1 MDGAHQITQ
10 APGKNRRRGNLIW
23 QDERSRATLTWQ
35 DERSRATLTWQ
46 DERSRATLTWQD
58 ERSRATL
65 TWQDER
71 SRATLSPLS
80 TRKFKRPE
88 SVLVVVYTRT
98 GKVLLLKRADDPDF
112 WQSVTGSLLW
122 EETEPQQAAVREL
135 REEAGL
141 KATNGLRDSNPTF
154 WSPILPNWRHL
165 YAPELQENTEY
176 AFALELPVE
185 IKGEGVFGVF

>member
-10 APGKNRRRGNLIW
+10 APGKNRRRGNLI
-23 QDERSRATLTWQ
+23 
-35 DERSRATLTWQ
+35 
-46 DERSRATLTWQD
+46 
-58 ERSRATL
+58 
-65 TWQDER
+65 WQDER

-135 REEAGL
+135 REGSGGRRQDL
-141 KATNGLRDSNPTF
+141 KPQMACG
-154 WSPILPNWRHL
+154 I
-165 YAPELQENTEY
+165 
-176 AFALELPVE
+176 
-185 IKGEGVFGVF
+185 